1 MKTIAVIRLGRLGD
15 VTLTGPTIKNLRFLY
30 PDASI
35 VFVTR
40 EMYRP
45 LAKMLPGVDDVI
57 AFPDDGNYFDLVE
70 LSSRIDEFN
79 PDLMV
84 DLHKNFR
91 SFHLSA
97 LTKAPYKV
105 VYHKRRKG
113 RQAAVNQK
121 KFVSPVPHTI
131 DLYNGVIDELKG
143 IRLAHLPDLALPE
156 DVLSG
161 NGSRREGVAIVPGAS
176 AAVKA
181 WPPERF
187 AELAE
192 RIIYDFK
199 FPVRIVLGRAD
210 AKLQRHF
217 KHLPD
222 ESVTFHIDR
231 PLPEVAALLS
241 SGRLTITNDSGLM
254 HVSSAVGTP
263 TVALFGPTHEQLGFS
278 PRGVHDVVLG
288 VDEPCRPCS
297 LHGNKACYRDKQYCF
312 DRLTVDMAYEK
323 VSAMLDEIK
332 LDPAVF
338 VDRDGTLIIDNDY
351 LADPDGIEF
360 LPGSMD
366 AVENLKKAGFKIVVV
381 SNQSGVARG
390 FFTAQTV
397 EVIHEEL
404 KKQMRE
410 KDAEPDDVRYC
421 PHLADGDDPEFTQDC
436 ECRKPKGGMLEDA
449 ARKLGLDIKR
459 SFMIGDKYSDVQCGL
474 AVGPRSILVRTG
486 KGAEVEKQL
495 PTHIYSRPYYIG
507 DDLADAAERII
518 NGK

>member
-1 MKTIAVIRLGRLGD
+1 MNTIAVIRLGRLGD

-30 PDASI
+30 PDARI

-57 AFPDDGNYFDLVE
+57 TFPNDGNYFDLVE

-97 LTKAPYKV
+97 MTKAPYKV

-143 IRLAHLPDLALPE
+143 VRLARLPDLFLPK

-161 NGSRREGVAIVPGAS
+161 NGSGRDGVAIVPGAS

-181 WPPERF
+181 WPPDKF

-199 FPVRIVLGRAD
+199 FPVRVLLGKAE
-210 AKLQRHF
+210 AGLKSHF
-217 KHLPD
+217 EHLPD
-222 ESVTFHIDR
+222 DLVSFQIDR

-241 SGRLTITNDSGLM
+241 SSRLTITNDSGLM

-263 TVALFGPTHEQLGFS
+263 TAALFGPTHEQLGFS
-278 PRGVHDVVLG
+278 PRGVHDIVLG

-312 DRLTVDMAYEK
+312 TRLTVDMVYEK
-323 VSAMLDEIK
+323 VAGMLDQIK
-332 LDPAVF
+332 LDPAIF
-338 VDRDGTLIIDNDY
+338 VDRDGTLIIDDDY
-351 LADPDGIEF
+351 LADPDKIEF
-360 LPGSMD
+360 LPGSME
-366 AVENLKKAGFKIVVV
+366 AVENLKEAGYKIVVV

-397 EVIHEEL
+397 DVIHEEL
-404 KKQMRE
+404 RKQMRE

-421 PHLADGDDPEFTQDC
+421 PHLADGDVPEFTADC
-436 ECRKPKGGMLEDA
+436 DCRKPKGGMLEEA
-449 ARKLGLDIKR
+449 ARKLGLDLKR

-486 KGAEVEKQL
+486 KGADAEKQL
-495 PTHIYSRPYYIG
+495 PTHENSRPYHIS
-507 DDLADAAERII
+507 DDLAAAADYIV

>member
-1 MKTIAVIRLGRLGD
+1 MNTIAVIRLGRLGD

-30 PDASI
+30 PDANI

-45 LAKMLPGVDDVI
+45 LANMLPGVDNVI
-57 AFPDDGNYFDLVE
+57 GFPDDGNYFDLVE

-105 VYHKRRKG
+105 VYHKRRRE

-121 KFVSPVPHTI
+121 KFVSPVPHTV

-143 IRLAHLPDLALPE
+143 IRLAHLPDLELPE
-156 DVLSG
+156 EVLG
-161 NGSRREGVAIVPGAS
+161 QKGFRRDGVAIVPGAS
-176 AAVKA
+176 ASVKA

-187 AELAE
+187 AEVAE
-192 RIIYDFK
+192 RIVYDFK
-199 FPVRIVLGRAD
+199 FPVRILLGKAETD
-210 AKLQRHF
+210 LKSYFQN
-217 KHLPD
+217 LPED
-222 ESVTFHIDR
+222 LVSFHVDR
-231 PLPEVAALLS
+231 SLPEVAALLS
-241 SGRLTITNDSGLM
+241 TSRLTLTNDSGLM
-254 HVSSAVGTP
+254 HVSSAIGTP
-263 TVALFGPTHEQLGFS
+263 TAALFGPTHEQLGFS
-278 PRGVHDVVLG
+278 PKGVHDVILS

-297 LHGNKACYRDKQYCF
+297 LHGNKACYRDEQYCF
-312 DRLTVDMAYEK
+312 TRLTVDEVYDKIAG
-323 VSAMLDEIK
+323 MLDKIK

-338 VDRDGTLIIDNDY
+338 VDRDGTLIIDDDY
-351 LADPDGIEF
+351 LADPEKIEF
-360 LPGSMD
+360 LPGSMN
-366 AVENLKKAGFKIVVV
+366 AVENLKKAGYRIVVV

-397 EVIHEEL
+397 DVIHEEV
-404 KKQMRE
+404 KRQMGE
-410 KDAEPDDVRYC
+410 EDAEPDYITYC
-421 PHLADGDDPEFTQDC
+421 PHLADGDDPEYTADC
-436 ECRKPKGGMLEDA
+436 NCRKPKGGMLEEA
-449 ARKLGLDIKR
+449 AKRLGLDLKR
-459 SFMIGDKYSDVQCGL
+459 SFMVGDKYTDIQCGL

-486 KGAEVEKQL
+486 KGAEAEKQL
-495 PTHIYSRPYYIG
+495 PTHKNSRPYHIC
-507 DDLADAAERII
+507 DDLADAAEHII